1 MKKTKLIFT
10 VLTLTILMITSCTVQ
25 RRYHRKGFNI
35 NGNHSSIGIKKD
47 KHLKNQVFDETAEI
61 EESQIPNETNSI
73 NQSEISQN
81 EYASSENKIEEIVS
95 TDKLEL
101 PLIEKTN
108 NSSASEQIQSAE
120 NNKTKLTL
128 IQKVKKKISHND
140 SKDEEKKP
148 LNGWALTAFIL
159 SIISLFASFYGALFC
174 ALLVII
180 FSLIA
185 SNQIKANPDKY
196 RGEKLALIA
205 LLIVTIAM
213 ALWSV
218 IFLLL

>member
-1 MKKTKLIFT
+1 M
-10 VLTLTILMITSCTVQ
+10 LMITSCTVQ

-35 NGNHSSIGIKKD
+35 NWNHSSIGIKKD
-47 KHLKNQVFDETAEI
+47 KNLKNQVSEETAENQ
-61 EESQIPNETNSI
+61 EGQISTETYSN
-73 NQSEISQN
+73 NQSEISKN

-95 TDKLEL
+95 SEKAEL
-101 PLIEKTN
+101 PIFEKTC
-108 NSSASEQIQSAE
+108 NSSSIEEIKSTE
-120 NNKTKLTL
+120 ENKTKLTL
-128 IQKVKKKISHND
+128 VQKVKKKISKND
-140 SKDEEKKP
+140 TKNEDKKP

-185 SNQIKANPDKY
+185 SNQIKANPNKY

-205 LLIVTIAM
+205 LLIVTVAM

>member
-10 VLTLTILMITSCTVQ
+10 ILTLTMLMITSCTVQ
-25 RRYHRKGFNI
+25 RRYHRKGSNI
-35 NGNHSSIGIKKD
+35 NWNHSSIGITKD
-47 KHLKNQVFDETAEI
+47 KNLKNQVSDETAENQ
-61 EESQIPNETNSI
+61 EGQISNETYSN
-73 NQSEISQN
+73 NQSEISKN

-95 TDKLEL
+95 SDKSEL
-101 PLIEKTN
+101 PIFEKTCN
-108 NSSASEQIQSAE
+108 GSSIEEIKSTEG
-120 NNKTKLTL
+120 NKTKLTL
-128 IQKVKKKISHND
+128 VQKVKKKISKND
-140 SKDEEKKP
+140 TKNEDKKT

-159 SIISLFASFYGALFC
+159 SIISLFASFFGALLC

-196 RGEKLALIA
+196 RGENLARIA
-205 LLIVTIAM
+205 LLIVSVAM